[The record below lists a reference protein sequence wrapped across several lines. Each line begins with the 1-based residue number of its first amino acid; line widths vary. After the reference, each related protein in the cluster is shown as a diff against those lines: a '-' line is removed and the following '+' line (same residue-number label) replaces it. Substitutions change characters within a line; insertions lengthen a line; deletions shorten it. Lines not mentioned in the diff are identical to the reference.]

1 MPTKQWKPTSPG
13 RRFMITSSFEDIT
26 TDEPE
31 KSLTIGLRKT
41 GGRNNQGRKTARN
54 RGGGHKRL
62 YRIIDFKRNKE
73 NVPGKVAEIEYDPN
87 RSSRIALIHYA
98 DGEKRYILAPVGL
111 SQGDTVV
118 SSTEADIK
126 PGNALPLRNI
136 PVGTVVHN
144 IELTVGKGGQ
154 IVRSAG
160 SSAQIVA
167 KEGNYAQIRLPSGEN
182 RLVHLQCRASIGQ
195 VGNVDHENESWG
207 KAGKS
212 RWKGRKPKVRGSAM
226 TPRDHPHGGGEGKTG
241 VGMKHPKT
249 PWGKPAMG
257 VKTRK
262 NKRTDKFIVR
272 RREK

>member
-1 MPTKQWKPTSPG
+1 
-13 RRFMITSSFEDIT
+13 MITSSFEDIT